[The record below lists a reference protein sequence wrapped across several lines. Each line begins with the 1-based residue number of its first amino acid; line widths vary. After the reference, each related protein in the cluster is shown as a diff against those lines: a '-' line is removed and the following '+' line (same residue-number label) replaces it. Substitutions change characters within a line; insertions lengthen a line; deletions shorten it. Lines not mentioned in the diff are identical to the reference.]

1 MALEAVALPLPA
13 LLVGPRYLPA
23 VVAAVHLD
31 KQCPLATAEL
41 QGLIDLGS
49 FRLQHRRSISSASG
63 EVQTTPGL

>member
-1 MALEAVALPLPA
+1 MVLEAFALPLPV
-13 LLVGPRYLPA
+13 LLVVPRYPPA
-23 VVAAVHLD
+23 VVVAVHLD
-31 KQCPLATAEL
+31 KQCPPATAEL

>member
-1 MALEAVALPLPA
+1 MVLEAFALPLPA
-13 LLVGPRYLPA
+13 LLVVPRYPPA
-23 VVAAVHLD
+23 VVVAVHLD
-31 KQCPLATAEL
+31 KQYPPATAEP